1 MSGTKVGGISIPS
14 LTGGSGNV
22 STGPTGSTSTTKS
35 GLSTG
40 ATGSG
45 VASTTSAVNAAT
57 ATAPTSP
64 SNTVLVPL
72 KLNAF
77 ALTPATC
84 ATTNNYSIAPI
95 TQPNYTFLRFHD
107 NLIVPDVLDHVDLHQ
122 VAPANLNSRLTD
134 LGSGQVHQNRIGV
147 YIHWTLPPVYRAG
160 SAAAPTSS
168 GSTDPTQA
176 NRKLSQG
183 YPSASAAA
191 PSFGASTDYTV
202 PDFRPVPNR
211 W

>member
-1 MSGTKVGGISIPS
+1 MTLPS
-14 LTGGSGNV
+14 VTD
-22 STGPTGSTSTTKS
+22 GPGSTLMGPAGSMSVTKS
-35 GLSTG
+35 GLTTG
-40 ATGSG
+40 TTGSG
-45 VASTTSAVNAAT
+45 ATASGVTSTNNAGSTAPVTTSMT
-57 ATAPTSP
+57 P
-64 SNTVLVPL
+64 SNTLLVPL

-84 ATTNNYSIAPI
+84 ALTNSYSVAPI
-95 TQPNYTFLRFHD
+95 TQPNYTFLRLHD

-160 SAAAPTSS
+160 SAAAPTDP
-168 GSTDPTQA
+168 GSIDPAQA

-183 YPSASAAA
+183 YPSASAAC